1 MASLPTTTE
10 VEQLLKTFFRREIDI
25 STTAAPAAP
34 LLYAGSYVSGDGSTV
49 AAVRADI
56 GFAASSSAAFALIP
70 AGVAKENIQ
79 SGKLDETFTELYA
92 EVLNV
97 LSRLFANRD
106 NDRVTLSQK
115 DIGQGTLASGNE
127 KEALHIAV
135 DVDGYAPGKLSFYLL

>member
-34 LLYAGSYVSGDGSTV
+34 LPYAGSYISGDGNTV
-49 AAVRADI
+49 ATVRSDI

-106 NDRVTLSQK
+106 NDRVTLNQK

-127 KEALHIAV
+127 KQALHIAV

>member
-1 MASLPTTTE
+1 MASLPTISE
-10 VEQLLKTFFRREIDI
+10 VEQLLKTFFRREIDV
-25 STTAAPAAP
+25 STTAAPAVP
-34 LLYAGSYVSGDGSTV
+34 LSYAGAYVSGDGSMV

-127 KEALHIAV
+127 KQALHIAV

>member
-1 MASLPTTTE
+1 MASLPTTAE

-25 STTAAPAAP
+25 STTAAPATP
-34 LLYAGSYVSGDGSTV
+34 LPYAGAYVSGDGSTV

-97 LSRLFANRD
+97 LSRLFANKD
-106 NDRVTLSQK
+106 FDRVTLSQK
-115 DIGQGTLASGNE
+115 DIGQGTLGSGNE
-127 KEALHIAV
+127 KQALHIAV